1 MTDAPGAMFAPVT
14 EETINNNNNNNNNN
28 KWKENC

>member
-28 KWKENC
+28 NK